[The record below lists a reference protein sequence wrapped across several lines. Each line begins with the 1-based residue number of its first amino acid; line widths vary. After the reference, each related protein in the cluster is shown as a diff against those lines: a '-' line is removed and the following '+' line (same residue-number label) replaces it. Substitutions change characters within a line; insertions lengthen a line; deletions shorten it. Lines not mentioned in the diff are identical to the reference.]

1 MSEHTPEPRSIGCVG
16 LLGIDGNLTTTIIK
30 LTPEGMIYPAI
41 CQAPVS
47 EESEASARHIVA
59 CVNNCEG
66 INPKAVP
73 GLLHRVR
80 ARAFFCSCLESNR
93 CKSCKADLAAI
104 TKAEKLQ

>member
-1 MSEHTPEPRSIGCVG
+1 MSEHTPEKWSIGCVG

-41 CQAPVS
+41 CSAPVS
-47 EESEASARHIVA
+47 EESEANAR
-59 CVNNCEG
+59 
-66 INPKAVP
+66 PKAVL